1 MVPDSTIRLDF
12 LCVQNAGRSQMAAAF
27 AERECEQ
34 RGLTDVVEIHSAGTD
49 PADELHEEVITTM
62 ADIGIDLSDRR
73 PKYVVLDELKE
84 SHFLITMGCTITQ
97 FNPGHYGVETREWDL
112 PNPDGADPETVAEI
126 RDEIES
132 RVSKLFDEIEES
144 ANERSVEK
152 SFSERVTNAIGDAI
166 PF

>member
-1 MVPDSTIRLDF
+1 MAPDSTIRLDF
-12 LCVQNAGRSQMAAAF
+12 LCVQNAGRSQIAAAF

-34 RGLTDVVEIHSAGTD
+34 RGLTDVVDIYSAGTD
-49 PADELHEEVITTM
+49 PADELHAEVITTM

-73 PKYVVLDELKE
+73 PKYVVLEDLKE
-84 SHFLITMGCTITQ
+84 SHFLVTMGCTITQ
-97 FNPGHYGVETREWDL
+97 FNPDHYGVETREWDL

-132 RVSKLFDEIEES
+132 RVSALFDEIEEN
-144 ANERSVEK
+144 ANERSAEK
-152 SFSERVTNAIGDAI
+152 SFSQRVTNAIGDAI